1 LYLFLCIVSLSSH
14 CISFF
19 ALLFLCIVSLSSYY
33 SFFALYLFLCITLSS
48 HSEYPFSTL
57 ELLLYNQCF
66 YIFYHTTKFTHQMVY
81 SIQHYVIKFVSHII

>member
-1 LYLFLCIVSLSSH
+1 LYLFLRITLSLH
-14 CISFF
+14 CI
-19 ALLFLCIVSLSSYY
+19 
-33 SFFALYLFLCITLSS
+33 SFFALYLFLRITLSS